1 MQIGREPAVTTRAV
15 QQGSRA
21 RSMPV
26 NRSLEMARDVH
37 SSICRR
43 AFELFLSRKGKRG
56 FDLDDWFRAES
67 DLLHPS
73 HVDVEDC
80 DDVIVVRAEVPGFRS
95 EELQFCVEP
104 FRITIAGTREVSSHP
119 IIRKMLYS
127 DRCAD
132 QVFRIIYCPIELNSR
147 NTTSSLREGILE
159 LEVPKA
165 RALPL
170 VSIAAAAYWMLRPE
184 DHQRWASVFQP
195 PQPFKNGSGKKEQKE
210 RQKEQQAG
218 VAVSL

>member
-1 MQIGREPAVTTRAV
+1 VQIGREPAVTTRAV
-15 QQGSRA
+15 QQGSQA
-21 RSMPV
+21 RSMAV

-67 DLLHPS
+67 ELLHPS

-104 FRITIAGTREVSSHP
+104 FQITIAGTREVSSHP

-170 VSIAAAAYWMLRPE
+170 VPIAVAAYRMLRPE
-184 DHQRWASVFQP
+184 DHRKWASVFQP
-195 PQPFKNGSGKKEQKE
+195 PQPFENGSGKKEQE
-210 RQKEQQAG
+210 EQQEEQQAN

>member
-1 MQIGREPAVTTRAV
+1 MRIGREPAVTMRAV

-21 RSMPV
+21 RSIPV

-43 AFELFLSRKGKRG
+43 AFELFLSRKGKQG

-67 DLLHPS
+67 ELLHAS

-104 FRITIAGTREVSSHP
+104 FRITIAGIREVSSHP
-119 IIRKMLYS
+119 IIRKMIYS

-132 QVFRIIYCPIELNSR
+132 QVFRIVHCPIELNSR

-184 DHQRWASVFQP
+184 DHQRWAVAFQP
-195 PQPFKNGSGKKEQKE
+195 PRPFENGSGKKEQKE
-210 RQKEQQAG
+210 HQKEQEAN
-218 VAVSL
+218 VAISL